1 MQGGGKGSMI
11 QPQQGGYAQPMPMSG
26 TPLTQDQMTAA
37 QNNMQSQYL
46 GGLSGQRLQDYN
58 ADQQQQQIGINM
70 PQQPRPMDMGMGMG
84 QRSANDMPGTDYS
97 HTMESMPQIQ
107 MQGNQIPRDFYA
119 GSGGPNFGSMP
130 QQQPMQGMG
139 QIPQNYAVNGSSV
152 VRSSFNGDPNGG
164 SINGGPSLGSMPQQS
179 MQGGGKA
186 AGGMGQGMGQ
196 ISNNQQQLPQY
207 QPQYQTGPMDQ
218 FVMNQ
223 RTDPFGGQTPN
234 QDQLQN
240 YNRFQSS
247 QQARFGQPN
256 RYSNTT
262 QQPWD
267 NANINPQP
275 MQGGGKGMQSQQPM
289 QGGGKSAG
297 GKGAGM
303 QQGGQMQGG
312 GKGQAVGGYPTAAT
326 NFGQPTQTAA
336 YPTAV
341 TNFGTPRDPSV
352 PVTNTANTANTANTG
367 LQNDQTYNELDY
379 RNMGS

>member
-1 MQGGGKGSMI
+1 MGMQTMQAQQPMQGGGKSSMM
-11 QPQQGGYAQPMPMSG
+11 QPQQGGY
-26 TPLTQDQMTAA
+26 
-37 QNNMQSQYL
+37 
-46 GGLSGQRLQDYN
+46 
-58 ADQQQQQIGINM
+58 
-70 PQQPRPMDMGMGMG
+70 PQQPRPMDMGMGM
-84 QRSANDMPGTDYS
+84 R
-97 HTMESMPQIQ
+97 
-107 MQGNQIPRDFYA
+107 
-119 GSGGPNFGSMP
+119 
-130 QQQPMQGMG
+130 QGMG
-139 QIPQNYAVNGSSV
+139 M
-152 VRSSFNGDPNGG
+152 D
-164 SINGGPSLGSMPQQS
+164 
-179 MQGGGKA
+179 
-186 AGGMGQGMGQ
+186 Q

-207 QPQYQTGPMDQ
+207 QPQYQTGAMDQ

-262 QQPWD
+262 QQQPWD

-275 MQGGGKGMQSQQPM
+275 SGKGMQSQQPM

-341 TNFGTPRDPSV
+341 TNYGTPNLLTTPGQPNGAAGTPMVAMFNPNQEDNYS
-352 PVTNTANTANTANTG
+352 AAGAG
-367 LQNDQTYNELDY
+367 GQ
-379 RNMGS
+379 GA